1 MEVRRFCID
10 TNAYTS
16 LLSAAPGLVE
26 LMDGAE
32 WVGIPVIVL
41 GELKAGFA
49 NGTRAAFNE
58 GRLAAFLAI
67 PVVRVLTVD
76 QAVADAYGQV
86 YGTLRSSGRPIP
98 QNDMWIAAIAIAAR
112 VPLVTYDRH
121 FDRIPNL
128 KAIAPA

>member
-41 GELKAGFA
+41 GELKVGFA

-58 GRLAAFLAI
+58 RRLTTFLAI
-67 PVVRVLTVD
+67 SVVRELTVD

-86 YGTLRSSGRPIP
+86 YGTLRRSSGRPIP

-112 VPLVTYDRH
+112 VPLVT
-121 FDRIPNL
+121 
-128 KAIAPA
+128 